1 MCFLSI
7 FHDSEGATN
16 NELLLVAAKQDSE
29 DILEDIFSQPGTYDI
44 NHSDAIGNT
53 ALHYAAHFGSL
64 TAAELLLQQPNIK
77 VNLQN
82 KLELDTPLHKAV
94 QYKDDPSVALEIA
107 KLLIKHGADPTKQN
121 KNKQKPQQLVDSGNQ
136 ELKNLLQKAALALQV
151 DASDIAQ
158 EDSDD
163 GSPSDFV
170 ELCGHICLLKSSS
183 IFK

>member
-1 MCFLSI
+1 MA
-7 FHDSEGATN
+7 DSEGATN

-53 ALHYAAHFGSL
+53 ALHYAAQFGSL

-163 GSPSDFV
+163 GSPSDV
-170 ELCGHICLLKSSS
+170 SDD
-183 IFK
+183 